1 MECKTMKKTSK
12 KNPLKCVAY
21 VRTSS
26 QTNVGE
32 EKDSEKRQLRTIKS
46 YCKNNKME
54 MVSHFYDANVSGSV
68 AMEARKHFTNA
79 IAYCKENNITTI
91 IVENSDRVARDLVIQ
106 ETIFMK
112 CKSLDIKIICCDN
125 PTLFDTGN
133 QFIRQLYGAI
143 NQHHKDS
150 IVGRLKTAR
159 DNKKIEN
166 KKKKIKTLTGSGKC
180 EGAPQF
186 YKSNYPRIVMKM
198 KKLRNQERM
207 SLSAISRWI
216 KDNYGIVNK
225 NGAKLDPKQVSRIL
239 NYK

>member
-1 MECKTMKKTSK
+1 MKKNTL

-21 VRTSS
+21 ARTSS
-26 QTNVGE
+26 QTNVGKD
-32 EKDSEKRQLRTIKS
+32 KDSDKRQLRIIKS

-54 MVSHFYDANVSGSV
+54 IAKSFYDANVSGSLP
-68 AMEARKHFTNA
+68 MDERKELTNA
-79 IAYCKENNITTI
+79 IAYCADNNITTI

-106 ETIFMK
+106 ETIFMR
-112 CKSLDIKIICCDN
+112 CKSLSLRVVCCDN

-150 IVGRLKTAR
+150 IVARLKTAR
-159 DNKKIEN
+159 DNKKKDN
-166 KKKKIKTLTGSGKC
+166 KKKRIKTLTGAGKC

-186 YKSNYPRIVMKM
+186 YKTKYPRIIMKI
-198 KKLRNQERM
+198 KKLRNQEKM
-207 SLSAISRWI
+207 SLSAIARWI

-225 NGAKLDPKQVSRIL
+225 NGDRLDPKQISRII

>member
-12 KNPLKCVAY
+12 KNPLKVVAY
-21 VRTSS
+21 LRTSS
-26 QTNVGE
+26 QSNVGK
-32 EKDSEKRQLRTIKS
+32 EKDSDKRQLRTIKS
-46 YCKNNKME
+46 FCKNNKME
-54 MVSHFYDANVSGSV
+54 VVSNFYDANVSGSL
-68 AMEARKHFTNA
+68 AMENRKQFTLA

-91 IVENSDRVARDLVIQ
+91 VVENSDRVARDLVVQ
-106 ETIFMK
+106 ESIFMN
-112 CKSLDIKIICCDN
+112 CKALELKVICCDN

-159 DNKKIEN
+159 DNKKIDN
-166 KKKKIKTLTGSGKC
+166 KKKKIKTLTGDGKC

-186 YKSNYPRIVMKM
+186 YKSKYPRVVMKI
-198 KKLRNQERM
+198 KKLRNQEKM

-225 NGAKLDPKQVSRIL
+225 NGDRLDPTQVRRII

>member
-1 MECKTMKKTSK
+1 MKKITK
-12 KNPLKCVAY
+12 KNPLKVVAY
-21 VRTSS
+21 ARTSS
-26 QTNVGE
+26 QTNVGKY
-32 EKDSEKRQLRTIKS
+32 KDSDKRQLRAIKS

-54 MVSHFYDANVSGSV
+54 IAKSFYDANVSGSLP
-68 AMEARKHFTNA
+68 MDERKQFTLA
-79 IAYCKENNITTI
+79 IDFCVENNITTI
-91 IVENSDRVARDLVIQ
+91 VVENSDRVARDLVIQ

-112 CKSLDIKIICCDN
+112 CKSLSLKVICCDN

-150 IVGRLKTAR
+150 IVARLKTAR
-159 DNKKIEN
+159 DNKKKDN
-166 KKKKIKTLTGSGKC
+166 KKKRIKTLTGDGKC

-186 YKSNYPRIVMKM
+186 YKSKYPRVVMKI
-198 KKLRNQERM
+198 KKLRNQEKM

-225 NGAKLDPKQVSRIL
+225 NGDRLDPTQVRRII